1 MTCKGICIRHKAQ
14 KPVGSGRYASGQKR
28 CQICEIFIKWDGL
41 WCPCCGYRLRTKPR
55 NLKYKAKLRARKKR
69 QKSHTLPRP
78 YQFMYKFHVTM
89 QNEGSDITVVRYAKS
104 ETRRIFLIK
113 FLSFQ
118 NGCFISLA
126 EGSNRIGSISVS
138 ISSSNKV
145 NTAKV
150 IPSKFDSMFVSTNFR
165 EGV

>member
-1 MTCKGICIRHKAQ
+1 
-14 KPVGSGRYASGQKR
+14 
-28 CQICEIFIKWDGL
+28 
-41 WCPCCGYRLRTKPR
+41 
-55 NLKYKAKLRARKKR
+55 
-69 QKSHTLPRP
+69 
-78 YQFMYKFHVTM
+78 M

-150 IPSKFDSMFVSTNFR
+150 IPSKFDSMFVSTISERVSSMINGICIVSLYSTKQLQLGDMKAIMDEIMNLVKEEYNR
-165 EGV
+165 SEGDKGYAQESKQ

>member
-1 MTCKGICIRHKAQ
+1 
-14 KPVGSGRYASGQKR
+14 
-28 CQICEIFIKWDGL
+28 
-41 WCPCCGYRLRTKPR
+41 
-55 NLKYKAKLRARKKR
+55 
-69 QKSHTLPRP
+69 
-78 YQFMYKFHVTM
+78 M

-104 ETRRIFLIK
+104 ETQRIFLIK

-150 IPSKFDSMFVSTNFR
+150 IPSKFDSMFVSTISERVSRMINGICMVSLHSTKQLQLGDMKAIMDEVMNLVKEEYNR
-165 EGV
+165 SEDEKGYTQESER

>member
-1 MTCKGICIRHKAQ
+1 
-14 KPVGSGRYASGQKR
+14 
-28 CQICEIFIKWDGL
+28 
-41 WCPCCGYRLRTKPR
+41 
-55 NLKYKAKLRARKKR
+55 
-69 QKSHTLPRP
+69 
-78 YQFMYKFHVTM
+78 M

-150 IPSKFDSMFVSTNFR
+150 IPSKFDSMFVTTISERVSRMINGICMVSLHSTKQLQLGDMKAIMDEIMNLIKEEYNR
-165 EGV
+165 SEGEKGYAQESKR